1 MCDNYSDY
9 VKWIKQTKARCERAL
24 DTKLSF
30 LLEDERARFIP
41 LTMKIADKRRGTEFG
56 YEEMF
61 ERIHSTPVALVGN
74 PGVGKSTLLLK
85 FALELSEQA
94 LAGFGSCI
102 PVFTHVGRDIGAID
116 NEIDMISC
124 PDVYRRD
131 LRRLLEDG
139 KLCLIFDGT
148 NESSSLDVD
157 MVLKRIHIL
166 RNRFP
171 ECKYIAGCRVLEFP
185 KDQSTSWELFS
196 VNPVARDQILNHL
209 RQNLIRSEDA
219 ERYYQE
225 LTSGDVNFLFT
236 MCENPMLLTMVITII
251 NDKINKDPDG
261 DYSLSELKN
270 KGEVYA
276 QFCEYMNHRRDLKF
290 SSTDPAS
297 SSFNKMRSDILTTIA
312 YYMQSTKSVYI
323 RWSEEDPPDASKK
336 SIWSI
341 EKILRNMRY
350 SSDHQYQD
358 YIRNLKRKEDATGIL
373 WYQHLSAQLK
383 KSAYFT
389 AESNKQKGQMAY
401 FIHQSFGEYFAGLY
415 IRNHVQSEGRGQQG
429 VQDAINQCGVQ
440 VALEEQ
446 RPVQLI
452 NYLLGPNFEQKRNW
466 DAIEFASCLES
477 SKDSTFHVIEEIL
490 DFATSYKDA
499 NALLLASKCL
509 ILNINT
515 IRTDEM
521 ERQYCAIKNDCC
533 IWLLDA
539 FKNWDV
545 AFNYELIYAA
555 SELLEID
562 IGEEQLPDRLRD
574 DIFYF
579 SEKYAS
585 GYTPVAFPD
594 VFGLDDLKTI
604 VENEK
609 EVNEREYRYNAIYTL
624 GARDWERDS
633 SFREVMTYLFQL
645 LENSDNETRE
655 QIVKAIKNLLETH
668 KNWSK
673 KRQSDNPGKRRPVK
687 QQNPKEPFLT
697 EEMFSTLLAI
707 AKSQEESGKI
717 RSYAL
722 NILAQAK
729 RADAVSALQDYL
741 RNHDNPYRDSASWSL
756 QQLILSLD
764 LSPNERTTLYSKM
777 AVFYYDC
784 LIHESDSIAGDYAK
798 GNLAYTLGK
807 IGTKEVFSKLKKW
820 VGTQKNAYVI
830 EDGISAVGVLAKRLG
845 EPVDEVIKFFKGHL
859 NSEDPVIR
867 AKASYSIF
875 AIGGKDVFT
884 SGEWEAVCSDHFS
897 IVRHSVIPFRDATKD
912 EKLKSIDINALLDLS
927 DGNNEDLEVNG
938 NNIYNINDSTIGQ
951 LGHTTSGGQVTLY
964 TQPSERENL

>member
-9 VKWIKQTKARCERAL
+9 VKWIKLTKESCERAL
-24 DTKLSF
+24 DRKLSF
-30 LLEDERARFIP
+30 LLGDERTRFIP

-61 ERIHSTPVALVGN
+61 EHIHSTPVALVGN

-85 FALELSEQA
+85 FAVELSTQA

-102 PVFTHVGRDIGAID
+102 PVFTHVGRDIGAVD

-124 PDVYRRD
+124 PDVYKRD
-131 LRRLLEDG
+131 IRRLLEDG
-139 KLCLIFDGT
+139 KLCLIFDGI

-171 ECKYIAGCRVLEFP
+171 ECKYIVGCRVLEFP

-196 VNPVARDQILNHL
+196 VNPVAREQILNHL

-225 LTSGDVNFLFT
+225 LTSGNVNFLFT

-251 NDKINKDPDG
+251 NDKINADPDG

-276 QFCEYMNHRRDLKF
+276 QFCKYMNHRRDLKF

-323 RWSEEDPPDASKK
+323 RWSEDDSPDASKK
-336 SIWSI
+336 NIWSI

-358 YIRNLKRKEDATGIL
+358 YIRNLKRQEGVTGIL
-373 WYQHLSAQLK
+373 WYQNLSAQLK

-389 AESNKQKGQMAY
+389 AESDKQKGQLAY

-415 IRNHVQSEGRGQQG
+415 IRNHVQSKGMGQQG
-429 VQDAINQCGVQ
+429 APDTINQCERVQ
-440 VALEEQ
+440 MTIEEQ
-446 RPVQLI
+446 RSVQLI

-466 DAIEFASCLES
+466 DTIEFASCLES
-477 SKDSTFHVIEEIL
+477 SKDSTFHVIEKIL
-490 DFATSYKDA
+490 DFATFYKDA
-499 NALLLASKCL
+499 NALLLAAKCL

-521 ERQYCAIKNDCC
+521 ERQYCTIKNDCC

-562 IGEEQLPDRLRD
+562 IGEEQLPDRLQS
-574 DIFYF
+574 DIRYF

-594 VFGLDDLKTI
+594 AFGLDDLKTI
-604 VENEK
+604 IENGK
-609 EVNEREYRYNAIYTL
+609 EVNEKEYRYNAIYTL

-633 SFREVMTYLFQL
+633 SFQEVMTYLFQL

-668 KNWSK
+668 KNWSQ
-673 KRQSDNPGKRRPVK
+673 KRQNGNPRKRKSVK
-687 QQNPKEPFLT
+687 QHNQEKPFLA
-697 EEMFSTLLAI
+697 EEMFLTLLAI

-722 NILAQAK
+722 NILAQVQ

-741 RNHDNPYRDSASWSL
+741 RNHNNPYRDSASWSL
-756 QQLILSLD
+756 QQLVLSLD
-764 LSPNERTTLYSKM
+764 LPPDERTTLHTKM

-784 LIHESDSIAGDYAK
+784 LIHENDDIVGDYAK

-807 IGTKEVFSKLKKW
+807 IGTEDVFSKLKKW
-820 VGTQKNAYVI
+820 VGTQKNPYVI

-845 EPVDEVIKFFKGHL
+845 EPVEDVIKFFKGHL

-875 AIGGKDVFT
+875 AIGGKDAFT
-884 SGEWEAVCSDHFS
+884 SGEWEAICSDHFS
-897 IVRHSVIPFRDATKD
+897 IVRHSVIPFRDLTKD
-912 EKLKSIDINALLDLS
+912 EKLKSIDINVLLDLS
-927 DGNNEDLEVNG
+927 DGNNEDLDVNG
-938 NNIYNINDSTIGQ
+938 NIHIEDSIIGQ
-951 LGHTTSGGQVTLY
+951 LGDTKSGGQLTLNY
-964 TQPSERENL
+964 TQPSGGENS

>member
-1 MCDNYSDY
+1 MCDNYSNY
-9 VKWIKQTKARCERAL
+9 TKWIELTKESCERAL
-24 DTKLSF
+24 DRKLSF
-30 LLEDERARFIP
+30 LLEDERNRFIP
-41 LTMKIADKRRGTEFG
+41 LTMKITDKGRGTEFG

-61 ERIHSTPVALVGN
+61 ERIPSTPVALVGN

-85 FALELSEQA
+85 FALELSKQA

-102 PVFTHVGRDIGAID
+102 PVFTHVGRDISTID

-124 PDVYRRD
+124 PDVYKRD

-139 KLCLIFDGT
+139 KLCLIFDGI

-171 ECKYIAGCRVLEFP
+171 ECKYIAGCRILEFP

-196 VNPVARDQILNHL
+196 VNPVAKQQILNHL

-251 NDKINKDPDG
+251 NNKINENG

-276 QFCEYMNHRRDLKF
+276 QFCQYMNNRRDLKF
-290 SSTDPAS
+290 RNTDPAS

-323 RWSEEDPPDASKK
+323 RWNEEDPPDASRKPV
-336 SIWSI
+336 WSI

-350 SSDHQYQD
+350 SADHQYQD
-358 YIRNLKRKEDATGIL
+358 YIRSLKRKEEATGIL
-373 WYQHLSAQLK
+373 WYQHLSTQLK

-389 AESNKQKGQMAY
+389 AENDKQKGQMAY

-415 IRNHVQSEGRGQQG
+415 IRNHVQLEGRGQQG
-429 VQDAINQCGVQ
+429 VQDATNQRECVQ
-440 VALEEQ
+440 EALDEHC
-446 RPVQLI
+446 PVQLI

-466 DAIEFASCLES
+466 DTIEFASCLES
-477 SKDSTFHVIEEIL
+477 SKDSSFHIIEKIL

-509 ILNINT
+509 ILNVNT

-521 ERQYCAIKNDCC
+521 EHQYCAIKNDCC

-562 IGEEQLPDRLRD
+562 IGEEQLPDRLQA
-574 DIFYF
+574 DILYF

-594 VFGLDDLKTI
+594 AFGLDDLKTI
-604 VENEK
+604 IENEK
-609 EVNEREYRYNAIYTL
+609 EVNEKEYRYNAIYTL
-624 GARDWERDS
+624 GARDWEGDG

-668 KNWSK
+668 EKWSK
-673 KRQSDNPGKRRPVK
+673 KRQSNNSRKRMPVK
-687 QQNPKEPFLT
+687 QRNPEEPFLAK
-697 EEMFSTLLAI
+697 EMFLTLLSI
-707 AKSQEESGKI
+707 AKNLEESGKI

-741 RNHDNPYRDSASWSL
+741 KDHNNPYRDSASWSL

-764 LSPNERTTLYSKM
+764 LSPDERTTFYAEI

-784 LIHESDSIAGDYAK
+784 LVHESDSITGDYSK

-807 IGTKEVFSKLKKW
+807 IGTVKEFSKLKKW
-820 VGTQKNAYVI
+820 VGTQKKAYVI
-830 EDGISAVGVLAKRLG
+830 EDGISAVGVLAKRIG
-845 EPVDEVIKFFKGHL
+845 EPAEKVIKFFKRYL

-875 AIGGKDVFT
+875 AIGGKDAFT

-897 IVRHSVIPFRDATKD
+897 IVRHSVIPFKDATKD

-927 DGNNEDLEVNG
+927 EGNNEGSEVNC
-938 NNIYNINDSTIGQ
+938 NMLRIEDSFIGQ
-951 LGHTTSGGQVTLY
+951 VGDTNGGQLTLNY
-964 TQPSERENL
+964 TQPNKRENL